1 MKKFI
6 LALFLAF
13 QIFSYSKEFRI
24 MTYNIYGGRLTNPKE
39 ISDGIKKY
47 EPDYIALQEVDKN
60 TIRSSF
66 KDFTKEMAD
75 NLGYKYYYFQ
85 KALDYQNGEF
95 GISVISKYPIKNLYI
110 HELPSTGAEKR
121 QVIVTKLN
129 DSLCIVNTHLGFG
142 DDNKKQVL
150 DLLKVIDY
158 VPGEEKIVCGDFNL
172 TPDTQ
177 EYSEICKEYIDTYNE
192 KSEKRIDY
200 IFLKKGENINIDEAK
215 FVNVKNDKGEELSD
229 HRPYIVKLNIKHDID
244 KNQQK

>member
-1 MKKFI
+1 M
-6 LALFLAF
+6 
-13 QIFSYSKEFRI
+13 
-24 MTYNIYGGRLTNPKE
+24 
-39 ISDGIKKY
+39 
-47 EPDYIALQEVDKN
+47 
-60 TIRSSF
+60 
-66 KDFTKEMAD
+66 
-75 NLGYKYYYFQ
+75 
-85 KALDYQNGEF
+85 
-95 GISVISKYPIKNLYI
+95 
-110 HELPSTGAEKR
+110 
-121 QVIVTKLN
+121 IVTKLN
-129 DSLCIVNTHLGFG
+129 ESLCIVNTHLGFG

-215 FVNVKNDKGEELSD
+215 FVSVKNDKGEELSD
-229 HRPYIVKLNIKHDID
+229 HRPYIVKLDIKQDID